1 MLDNEAIKVFN
12 EYTNNTELSVYFDKF
27 LTKLNNS
34 QVFTVQ
40 YSDLNGTNTSK
51 LNWWNNIFYLSDS
64 QTNFKNYNAGK
75 QKQMSKII
83 ASILDNLNEV
93 N

>member
-1 MLDNEAIKVFN
+1 MLNTEATKTFN
-12 EYTNNTELSVYFDKF
+12 KYANNTELSDYFDKF
-27 LTKLNNS
+27 LTQLNSS

-40 YSDLNGTNTSK
+40 YSDLNDANTSK
-51 LNWWNNIFYLSDS
+51 INWWNNLFYLSDS

-83 ASILDNLNEV
+83 ASILDDLNEL

>member
-1 MLDNEAIKVFN
+1 MLNNEATKTFN
-12 EYTNNTELSVYFDKF
+12 KYANNTELSDYFDKF
-27 LTKLNNS
+27 LTQLNSS

-40 YSDLNGTNTSK
+40 YSDLNDANTSK
-51 LNWWNNIFYLSDS
+51 INWWNNLFYLSDS

-83 ASILDNLNEV
+83 ASILDDLNEL